1 VSRQARRAAV
11 ALVFVILNL
20 RLAVAAIP
28 PVLGQIERETGLS
41 STGAGVLTAMPLICF
56 GVVALLTPPLF
67 RRIRMAPLLLLT
79 MIAIVVGIAIRLDTA
94 LVALYAGTIVLGS
107 GIAVANVLVPGLIK
121 RDFSSQAGL
130 MVGLY
135 SVGLCLSGAIAAG
148 LTVPAEDL
156 FGIGWRPAVALWGIF
171 AVLALLMWAPQVR
184 HPEPTSSGPAEPAVG
199 RALWRDRLAWN
210 VTLFMGLQSL
220 AFYTTLSWLPAILED
235 HGMSQGA
242 AGWILSYS
250 FFPAMAASFATPVIQ
265 RRIKWQPLLVIA
277 LVALW
282 GSAYVGLMIGP
293 TDAPYLWGTLLGI
306 GQGVSLALALGFIV
320 ARAPDPHL
328 TAHLS
333 TMAQGVGYLI
343 AAAGPFL
350 VGALHALTD
359 GWTVPLLLLIA
370 NLIPLTIV
378 GLVACRDGHV
388 LERGAA
394 ESNPEDMD
402 SISRNRLRAQ

>member
-1 VSRQARRAAV
+1 VSREARRAAA
-11 ALVFVILNL
+11 ALIFVVLNL

-28 PVLGQIERETGLS
+28 PVLNEIESETGLTS
-41 STGAGVLTAMPLICF
+41 AAAGVLTALPLICF
-56 GVVALLTPPLF
+56 GAVALLTPPLF
-67 RRIRMAPLLLLT
+67 RRVRMAPLLLLT
-79 MIAIVVGIAIRLDTA
+79 MIAIVVGIAIRLDST

-121 RDFSSQAGL
+121 RDFPAQAAI

-135 SVGLCLSGAIAAG
+135 SVGLSLSGAISAG

-156 FGIGWRPAVALWGIF
+156 FNIGWRPAVGIWGIF
-171 AVLALLMWAPQVR
+171 AVLALIFWAPQVR
-184 HPEPTSSGPAEPAVG
+184 LPEPTESGPAEPAVG

-210 VTLFMGLQSL
+210 VTIFMGLQSL
-220 AFYTTLSWLPAILED
+220 AFYTTLSWLPTILED

-250 FFPAMAASFATPVIQ
+250 FFPAMAASFVTPVLQ
-265 RRIKWQPLLVIA
+265 RRISWQPTLVVA

-282 GSAYVGLMIGP
+282 GSAYVGLIIGP
-293 TDAPYLWGTLLGI
+293 ADAPYVWGTLLGI
-306 GQGVSLALALGFIV
+306 GQGISLALGLGFIV

-350 VGALHALTD
+350 VGALHALTG
-359 GWTVPLLLLIA
+359 GWTIPLLLLLA

-378 GLVACRDGHV
+378 GFVACREGHV
-388 LERGAA
+388 LEPA
-394 ESNPEDMD
+394 EAPAPAVSPP
-402 SISRNRLRAQ
+402 

>member
-1 VSRQARRAAV
+1 MSRQACRAAV

-20 RLAVAAIP
+20 RLSVAAIP

-41 STGAGVLTAMPLICF
+41 SIGAGVLTALPLVCF
-56 GVVALLTPPLF
+56 GAVALLTPPLL

-79 MIAIVVGIAIRLDTA
+79 MVAIVIGIAIRLDSA

-121 RDFSSQAGL
+121 RDFPTQAAI

-135 SVGLCLSGAIAAG
+135 SVGLSLSGAIAAG
-148 LTVPAEDL
+148 LTVPAKDL
-156 FGIGWRPAVALWGIF
+156 LGIGWRPAVAIWGIF
-171 AVLALLMWAPQVR
+171 AVLALLMWVPQVR
-184 HPEPTSSGPAEPAVG
+184 HPEPTSSGPPEPAVG
-199 RALWRDRLAWN
+199 RALWRDRLAWS

-220 AFYTTLSWLPAILED
+220 AFYATLSWLPAILED

-250 FFPAMAASFATPVIQ
+250 FFPAMAAAFATPVIQ
-265 RRIKWQPLLVIA
+265 GRIRWQPLLVVA
-277 LVALW
+277 LVAVW
-282 GSAYVGLMIGP
+282 GCAYIGLMLGP
-293 TDAPYLWGTLLGI
+293 TDAPYIWGTLLGI
-306 GQGVSLALALGFIV
+306 GQGVSLALGLGFIV

-350 VGALHALTD
+350 VGALHAITG
-359 GWTVPLLLLIA
+359 GWTIPLLLLLA
-370 NLIPLTIV
+370 NLVPLTIF

-388 LERGAA
+388 LA
-394 ESNPEDMD
+394 EV
-402 SISRNRLRAQ
+402 